1 MVAFMV
7 FATGAAVAMAL
18 FHLVRAVIGFT
29 PGFNRET
36 LDEIGMAAAFAVFCG
51 AGPVLLVRA
60 LETAEPV
67 NVAQSLRNTLVFT
80 FLILVWTGALGVLAV
95 ESARAVL

>member
-29 PGFNRET
+29 PAFDRET
-36 LDEIGMAAAFAVFCG
+36 LDEIGMPAAFAVFCG
-51 AGPVLLVRA
+51 AGPVLLARA
-60 LETAEPV
+60 FERAEPDSM
-67 NVAQSLRNTLVFT
+67 AQSLRNTLVFT
-80 FLILVWTGALGVLAV
+80 FLIMVWTGALGILAV